1 MGLNPA
7 GNDALRQI
15 PRVVLQG
22 FCAAGLQ
29 HFDASVRSEPLDP
42 TDPGVLAVVRRHPVG
57 SLLALYNVTDTERP
71 FPAWRLY
78 DVGLEPSAVVDAL
91 TGVAPRVDEHGNYRL
106 APYAAL
112 WLVSP

>member
-1 MGLNPA
+1 MFDGLVHRA
-7 GNDALRQI
+7 
-15 PRVVLQG
+15 RVR
-22 FCAAGLQ
+22 AGLA

-57 SLLALYNVTDTERP
+57 PLLALYNVTDTERP

-78 DVGLEPSAVVDAL
+78 DVGLEPSTVVDAL

-112 WLVSP
+112 WLVGP